1 MMFWIGAAV
10 LGILAVGFIIVP
22 FMLGRREDS
31 VDDRTGIN
39 IAIFEQRLAELEQNL
54 SDGDIDDAEFGAL
67 KVEAEKS
74 LIADAGVGSDRVAVV
89 PAGGGF
95 GKLPLVV
102 SILVPAFAFLAY
114 SELGL
119 SWGSIADV
127 ALSQQIRA
135 GNPHDMRNV
144 DDNITALA
152 ERLKSQ
158 PDNDEGWFL
167 LARSYMNLERY
178 EQAVAAFRHLLD
190 RYPRDSDLAAYHAQA
205 MFLADN
211 RVVTPRVDT
220 AITQTLALD
229 PENITMLEIRGI
241 DAMAKRD
248 LAAALDYFRRARRQ
262 AEGDRADVIGQAI
275 ETVETMIRSKG
286 EAVPGIEPG
295 RAIEVELSVA
305 AGVDVPPDASV
316 FIFARAVNGPPMPLA
331 VLRLARSDLPRRVK
345 LTQDMGMTAGMSLA
359 DFDLVEVIARIS
371 LSGVATNTS
380 DGLEAV
386 SKPVDLTA
394 EQAPLVLEIGRP
406 G

>member
-1 MMFWIGAAV
+1 
-10 LGILAVGFIIVP
+10 
-22 FMLGRREDS
+22 
-31 VDDRTGIN
+31 
-39 IAIFEQRLAELEQNL
+39 
-54 SDGDIDDAEFGAL
+54 
-67 KVEAEKS
+67 
-74 LIADAGVGSDRVAVV
+74 
-89 PAGGGF
+89 
-95 GKLPLVV
+95 
-102 SILVPAFAFLAY
+102 
-114 SELGL
+114 
-119 SWGSIADV
+119 
-127 ALSQQIRA
+127 
-135 GNPHDMRNV
+135 MRNV

-262 AEGDRADVIGQAI
+262 TEGDRADVIGQAI